1 MGKCGPSH
9 CAWPALAALIL
20 GLGIG
25 NISAA
30 SVYIAAEQCLAPA
43 PSATVPDYVMKYA
56 PLIWI
61 HSQDPYQPS
70 DIGAQLKNSIPM
82 INHVAI
88 PNVPADIT
96 LNNLDQLNKL
106 GGNKVCLTS
115 KEGIQ
120 ALPAWFRGVK
130 PNKDGKTEGAVSSAI
145 VVREHGD
152 EGKTVDAFYFY
163 FYAYNQGNTVLGIEF
178 GDHVG
183 DWEHNMIR
191 FRDGKPE
198 AIWYSQHAAGQAFQY
213 SATDKRGVRPI
224 GFSGNGTH
232 AVYATAGTHD
242 HTIPGL
248 DLPAGFLEDE
258 TDEGTLWDPTLSAY
272 GHWGDEQLPDDA
284 PGQVELFGQRKYST
298 GPDGPMFK
306 ELVRDRVCPSGVKLC
321 LVLPWV
327 TAVKEEKR
335 KQMLADLVK
344 EELER
349 ESKKHSKPLE

>member
-1 MGKCGPSH
+1 MGKCGSSH

-43 PSATVPDYVMKYA
+43 PAAAVPDYVIKY
-56 PLIWI
+56 
-61 HSQDPYQPS
+61 DPYQPS
-70 DIGAQLKNSIPM
+70 DIGAQLKNAVPM

-88 PNVPADIT
+88 PNAPTDIT
-96 LNNLDQLNKL
+96 LDNLDQLNKL
-106 GGNKVCLTS
+106 GGDKVCLTS

-130 PNKDGKTEGAVSSAI
+130 PNKDGKTEGAVSSVI

-191 FRDGKPE
+191 FRNGKPE
-198 AIWYSQHAAGQAFQY
+198 AVWYSQHAAGQAFQY
-213 SATDKRGVRPI
+213 SATDKRGGR
-224 GFSGNGTH
+224 
-232 AVYATAGTHD
+232 
-242 HTIPGL
+242 
-248 DLPAGFLEDE
+248 
-258 TDEGTLWDPTLSAY
+258 
-272 GHWGDEQLPDDA
+272 WGDEQLPDNT
-284 PGQVELFGQRKYST
+284 PGQVELFGQRKYTT
-298 GPDGPMFK
+298 GPNGPMFK
-306 ELVRDRVCPSGVKLC
+306 ELVRDKICPSGVKLC

-327 TAVKEEKR
+327 TAVNEEER
-335 KQMLADLVK
+335 KQVLADLVK

-349 ESKKHSKPLE
+349 ESKKHPNPLK

>member
-1 MGKCGPSH
+1 
-9 CAWPALAALIL
+9 
-20 GLGIG
+20 
-25 NISAA
+25 
-30 SVYIAAEQCLAPA
+30 
-43 PSATVPDYVMKYA
+43 
-56 PLIWI
+56 
-61 HSQDPYQPS
+61 
-70 DIGAQLKNSIPM
+70 M

-183 DWEHNMIR
+183 DWYHNMIR

-272 GHWGDEQLPDDA
+272 VYSYSSTTGLFTPYDPNTPTNWLYYQGHWGDEQLPDDA